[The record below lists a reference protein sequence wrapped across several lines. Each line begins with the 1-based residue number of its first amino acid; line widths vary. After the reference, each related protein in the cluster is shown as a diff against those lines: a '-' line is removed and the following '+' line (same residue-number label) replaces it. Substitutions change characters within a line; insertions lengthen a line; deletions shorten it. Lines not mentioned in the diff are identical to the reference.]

1 MENSNLI
8 QLFLKDNV
16 DAVEQQFKVEQ
27 AARTIDRPVVPQQL
41 DGELRA
47 KKSKFLNEFKT
58 RTDVYRE
65 ETVYKLFENNIE
77 VCLITSKR
85 YRNT

>member
-16 DAVEQQFKVEQ
+16 DAVEQQFKAEQ
-27 AARTIDRPVVPQQL
+27 AARTIDHPVVPQQL
-41 DGELRA
+41 DGELSA

-77 VCLITSKR
+77 VCLIISKR

>member
-16 DAVEQQFKVEQ
+16 ETIEQQFRAEQ
-27 AARTIDRPVVPQQL
+27 AARTSDRAVVPQQL
-41 DGELRA
+41 DAELSA
-47 KKSKFLNEFKT
+47 KKSKFLNEFKSK
-58 RTDVYRE
+58 TDIYHD

-77 VCLITSKR
+77 VR
-85 YRNT
+85 